1 MSFVAEN
8 TAFEAWLRQQC
19 QVVEKDLH
27 AKHKKM
33 SASPFDFL
41 RATFFRWAG
50 TIAKI
55 CPDLATSRAVIAVG
69 DIHVENFGTWR
80 DVEGQLVWGVNDFD
94 EAAVIPCAFDLV
106 RLATSV
112 RLAPDPQVSNRD
124 SVDAILD
131 GYRRGL
137 KARRPTLLDEQE
149 TWMRP
154 FVACSDEERA
164 KFWKEVEGYPAPTDP
179 VPEVVERGLRQ
190 SFPPGAAV
198 ERFATRRKG
207 GGSLG
212 RPRYVAIACWRGGR
226 VVREAKALVP
236 SAWDWAHG
244 AADSPSRFKELAT
257 GPSCS
262 PDPFLTVQDNF
273 IFRRVAADL
282 RKVEFGPDARLAL
295 HHELLRAMGFEL
307 GTIHGS
313 AGAADAIRDD
323 FNRLPSGWLRSASRD
338 VATSVQTDY
347 HEWTRHANRGEIPRA
362 HG

>member
-80 DVEGQLVWGVNDFD
+80 DVEGRLVWGVNDFD

-190 SFPPGAAV
+190 KFSARRGRGTLRDPAQRGREPGAATLC
-198 ERFATRRKG
+198 RDRLLAGRP
-207 GGSLG
+207 G
-212 RPRYVAIACWRGGR
+212 RPRGKGACAFSVGLGARRRQLPEPLQGACDSSESLARPVFDCSRQLHLPTRGCGFAEGRIRARRQIGPASRTAASNGLRTRHDPWQRGRRGRNSRRLQPFAIGLASQRKQGRG
-226 VVREAKALVP
+226 
-236 SAWDWAHG
+236 HFG
-244 AADSPSRFKELAT
+244 AD
-257 GPSCS
+257 
-262 PDPFLTVQDNF
+262 
-273 IFRRVAADL
+273 
-282 RKVEFGPDARLAL
+282 
-295 HHELLRAMGFEL
+295 
-307 GTIHGS
+307 
-313 AGAADAIRDD
+313 
-323 FNRLPSGWLRSASRD
+323 RLP
-338 VATSVQTDY
+338 
-347 HEWTRHANRGEIPRA
+347 
-362 HG
+362 